1 MVPTFIPFLPAR
13 PLLSCYRTRLASLP
27 SCSEFLAT
35 TAVSCATGRHPSSL
49 RASFSAP
56 LAYASSSSELSP
68 AISSASTT
76 LSEALDTVL
85 PTVVE
90 PLIEFLCVEAHALLL
105 LAAIDALLTQCSSTT
120 CVVHRYAP
128 PRYLLIRARTVSC
141 LCYPCCARYLL
152 HTARLLIVVIASLLV
167 VAPSHQQLRHRRATS
182 SIIIKTLSCPYRSY
196 DPLSSCAI
204 RRQKKDPIF
213 TRYLYRLYL
222 ILSEP
227 LRQFSPF

>member
-27 SCSEFLAT
+27 SCSEFPA
-35 TAVSCATGRHPSSL
+35 TAVSCASGRHPSSL
-49 RASFSAP
+49 RVSFSAP

-90 PLIEFLCVEAHALLL
+90 PLVEFLCVEAHALLL

-120 CVVHRYAP
+120 CAVHRYAP
-128 PRYLLIRARTVSC
+128 PRHLLIRARTVSC

-152 HTARLLIVVIASLLV
+152 HAARLLIIVSSPRYSL
-167 VAPSHQQLRHRRATS
+167 SRHRT
-182 SIIIKTLSCPYRSY
+182 
-196 DPLSSCAI
+196 SSCAI
-204 RRQKKDPIF
+204 VAPRQASSSKRCRVPIVPM
-213 TRYLYRLYL
+213 
-222 ILSEP
+222 ILS
-227 LRQFSPF
+227 LRVPSEGRRKIQFLHATSIVYI